1 MSSPPVSTQP
11 RNAGLARSWGL
22 VWRLGL
28 AFLVGLSGFALVY
41 GTAIDRLGTEAAD
54 TAGLAG
60 LMAVDLLVAPFAI
73 GLLAWRRHP
82 AAAAASVLL
91 SAFSVLS
98 VGAGMLAVVSFAA
111 AQPLRRTVGL
121 GVAFTGLS
129 AVALV
134 LLPPDPGLPLWGEA
148 LGVAVVY
155 ALLVLVG
162 LYVRSRREL
171 LASLTLQA
179 EAARREQEALTESA
193 QSAERARIAREM
205 HDALGHRLSVVAMH
219 AGALESRADLSAEDT
234 RTAAGVVRE
243 SAHQAM
249 DELRQVLGVLHEAS
263 ATRPAGSDVPTLA
276 ELDALVEAGVGHGA
290 VPELRWETDAD
301 AIPPT
306 VSRHLYRIA
315 QEALTNVR
323 RHAPGQP
330 TLVVVRAPSPGDVEL
345 VVRNRL
351 GPGVT
356 PPGGVEQPRLHHG
369 LTGSAERARL
379 AGGSLSAGPEG
390 RAFVVRAV
398 LPCRP

>member
-1 MSSPPVSTQP
+1 MSSPHASQP
-11 RNAGLARSWGL
+11 SRHPGLTRSWSL

-28 AFLVGLSGFALVY
+28 AVLAGLSAFAVVY

-54 TAGLAG
+54 AAGLVG
-60 LMAVDLLVAPFAI
+60 LMAVDVLAAPFAI

-91 SAFSVLS
+91 SAFSTLS
-98 VGAGMLAVVSFAA
+98 VGAGMLAAVSFAA

-121 GVAFTGLS
+121 GVALTLAAS

-134 LLPPDPGLPLWGEA
+134 APDPDVPLWAEA

-162 LYVRSRREL
+162 LYVRSRRQL
-171 LASLTLQA
+171 VASLMLQA
-179 EAARREQEALTESA
+179 AATRREQEALGDSA
-193 QSAERARIAREM
+193 RSAERARIAREM
-205 HDALGHRLSVVAMH
+205 HDALGHRLSVIAMH
-219 AGALESRADLSAEDT
+219 AGALESRTDLSAQDT

-249 DELRQVLGVLHEAS
+249 SELRQVLGVLNEAS
-263 ATRPAGSDVPTLA
+263 STRPEGSDVPTLTA
-276 ELDALVEAGVGHGA
+276 LDELVEAGVGHGT
-290 VPELRWETDAD
+290 VPELRWETDASTLSS
-301 AIPPT
+301 T

-323 RHAPGQP
+323 KHAPGQP
-330 TLVVVRAPSPGDVEL
+330 TLVLVRAPRPDEVEL
-345 VVRNRL
+345 VVRNQL
-351 GPGVT
+351 PQHQAEPGSADQV
-356 PPGGVEQPRLHHG
+356 GLHHG
-369 LTGSAERARL
+369 LAGLAERARL
-379 AGGSLSAGPEG
+379 AGGSLSARPEG
-390 RAFVVRAV
+390 QAFVVRAV